1 MKKVVVFMMAVFLVF
16 SLNSFSQTKTQK
28 TTKKSTTVQTAK
40 KDAKTDVKDAKT
52 EAKTDVK
59 EAKTEAKADVKAAEA
74 DKPGQG
80 DKVVTGK
87 KGPEGQS
94 VYMGTKGGHYYINK
108 NGHKTYL
115 SPDKK

>member
-40 KDAKTDVKDAKT
+40 K